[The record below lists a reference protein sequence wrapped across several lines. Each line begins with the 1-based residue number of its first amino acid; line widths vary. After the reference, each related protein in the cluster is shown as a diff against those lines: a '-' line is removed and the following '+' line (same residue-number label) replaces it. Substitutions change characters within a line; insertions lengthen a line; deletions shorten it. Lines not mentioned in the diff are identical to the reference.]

1 MIEHHNHIPLLTV
14 EGITGGYGDIT
25 VVRDVSFSVAAGTIT
40 AILGRNGAGKTTA
53 LRLVSGLNPLGAGS
67 VQLNGV
73 EIGKMRPNARTARGI
88 AYVQEGKR
96 VFRQRTVKEN
106 LILGSYS
113 AKVTRREAAFRVEQ
127 GFERFPA
134 LRAKSD
140 VVAGSLSGGQQQM
153 LAIAQALAADPRVL
167 VLDEPTTGLSPAIVG
182 ELFQLIGQLR
192 DEGLGVLLVEQAVDF
207 TLAVADTAVVMNL
220 GSVVIAGPASDPA
233 TRRAVES
240 TYVGEL
246 G

>member
-1 MIEHHNHIPLLTV
+1 MIEHYNEAPLLSV
-14 EGITGGYGDIT
+14 DGITGGYGDIT
-25 VVRDVSFSVAAGTIT
+25 VVRDVSFSVQAGAIT
-40 AILGRNGAGKTTA
+40 AILGRNGAGKTTT

-67 VQLNGV
+67 VRLDGAQ
-73 EIGKMRPNARTARGI
+73 IGHIRANARTARGI

-96 VFRQRTVKEN
+96 IFRQRTVREN
-106 LILGSYS
+106 LVLGSYAS
-113 AKVTRREAAFRVEQ
+113 RVNRREALARVEQ

-140 VVAGSLSGGQQQM
+140 VAAGSLSGGQQQM
-153 LAIAQALAADPRVL
+153 LAIAQALASDPQVL
-167 VLDEPTTGLSPAIVG
+167 ILDEPTTGLSPAIVG
-182 ELFQLIGQLR
+182 ELFELIGRLR

-220 GSVVIAGPASDPA
+220 GSVVAAGPAADPA
-233 TRRAVES
+233 IRAAVES
-240 TYVGEL
+240 SYVGEL